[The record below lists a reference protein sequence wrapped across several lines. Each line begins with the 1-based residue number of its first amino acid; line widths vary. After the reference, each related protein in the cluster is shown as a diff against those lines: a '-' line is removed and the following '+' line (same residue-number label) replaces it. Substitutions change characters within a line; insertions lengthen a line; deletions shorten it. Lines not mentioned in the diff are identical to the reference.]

1 MNELLAVGLV
11 TRAHGVKGE
20 VAVRSLTEVES
31 RFRPGSVLR
40 VGPGGE
46 RVLTVGSV
54 RGPHHGRLLVRFRE
68 VSGRDEAEAL
78 RGLPLLVESDETPP
92 LSEADRFWVH
102 EIVGLEVR
110 TDDGRLLGR
119 VREVLH
125 NAANDVWVVEGDR
138 GEVLI
143 PALRD
148 VVTSVD
154 VAGGHVVIRDAV
166 GFLGDADEA

>member
-1 MNELLAVGLV
+1 MKELLAVGLV

-20 VAVRSLTEVES
+20 VAVRPLTEVES
-31 RFRPGSVLR
+31 RFQPGSVLLL
-40 VGPGGE
+40 GPTGD
-46 RVLTVGSV
+46 RVLTVGTV

-68 VSGRDEAEAL
+68 VSGRDEAESL
-78 RGLPLLVESDETPP
+78 RGQPLLVDSSQTPP

-102 EIVGLEVR
+102 EVVGLEVR
-110 TDDGRLLGR
+110 TDDGRPLGR

-138 GEVLI
+138 GQVLI
-143 PALRD
+143 PAVRQ

-154 VAGGHVVIRDAV
+154 VAGGQVVITDVV
-166 GFLGDADEA
+166 GLLGDAEEA

>member
-1 MNELLAVGLV
+1 VTELLAVGLV
-11 TRAHGVKGE
+11 ARAHGVKGE
-20 VAVRSLTEVES
+20 VAVRPLTEVES
-31 RFRPGSVLR
+31 RFQPGSVLLL
-40 VGPGGE
+40 GPGGE

-78 RGLPLLVESDETPP
+78 RGQALLIDSRESPP

-110 TDDGRLLGR
+110 TDDGRSLGR

-125 NAANDVWVVEGDR
+125 TAANDVWVVEGDG
-138 GEVLI
+138 GEVLV
-143 PALRD
+143 PAVRE
-148 VVTSVD
+148 VVASVD
-154 VAGGHVVIRDAV
+154 VGAGHVVIRDVA
-166 GFLGDADEA
+166 GLLGDAEEA